1 VVVELDDQGRARG
14 RATSGQALSDPTTTI
29 SLSTEAFTRRAA
41 GRRPVSDTPY
51 SVKGDDAIARRVLEA
66 LVVTH

>member
-1 VVVELDDQGRARG
+1 MAADPASEL
-14 RATSGQALSDPTTTI
+14 PTTTI

-41 GRRPVSDTPY
+41 GRRTVAETVGDTSY
-51 SVKGDDAIARRVLEA
+51 RVVGDEAVARRVVEG